1 VSQAQAQETSALFP
15 SVEANPPYQV
25 LARKYRPTKLSE
37 LQGQELLATVLKKGI
52 ENGRLGH
59 AFILTGI
66 RGTGKT
72 TTARIMARALNCT
85 GPDGQG
91 GPTPE
96 PCGACPSC
104 EAIANDRH
112 MDVIEIDAASRTSV
126 EDIREII
133 EAARYKAVSA
143 RYKIYIIDEVHML
156 SKSAFNAL
164 LKTLEEPPAHV
175 KFIFATTEIHKVP
188 QTILSRCLRFDLRRI
203 EIETLKNHFANI
215 CSQENVT
222 FDDDA
227 LFLIARAAEGSARDG
242 LSLLDQAI
250 TRATSGDASAHL
262 KTQDVQD
269 MLGLMD
275 FAPLYDLFEKI
286 AQGEVK
292 EAIPH
297 LRQMIHQ
304 GAEAQA
310 LLKDIMSIVHNL
322 TLLKA
327 NPDIDLLNVPFEEE
341 KARLKSI
348 AENLNLPALTRLWQA
363 LLKGYQELLVSPNP
377 VQALEMVMIR
387 LSYLASLPSLA
398 EMVKGSDSLT
408 SEGSKK
414 KS

>member
-1 VSQAQAQETSALFP
+1 MSQSQTQESTALFP
-15 SVEANPPYQV
+15 IEDAAQPYQV

-37 LQGQELLATVLKKGI
+37 LIGQELLATVLRKGI
-52 ENGRLGH
+52 ESGRLGH

-85 GPDGQG
+85 GPDGKS

-96 PCGACPSC
+96 PCGICPSC
-104 EAIANDRH
+104 VAIATDRH

-133 EAARYKAVSA
+133 EAARYKAISA

-164 LKTLEEPPAHV
+164 LKTLEEPPSHV

-203 EIETLKNHFANI
+203 DIETLKTHFAAI
-215 CSQENVT
+215 CQKEGIAFEEV
-222 FDDDA
+222 A

-250 TRATSGDASAHL
+250 TRATNGETQAYLKAS
-262 KTQDVQD
+262 DVQE

-275 FAPLYDLFEKI
+275 FGPLYALFENL
-286 AQGEVK
+286 AQGEIQK
-292 EAIPH
+292 AISQ
-297 LRQMIHQ
+297 LREMIGQ
-304 GAEAQA
+304 GADPVA
-310 LLKDIMSIVHNL
+310 LLKDFMNIVHHL

-327 NPDIDLLNVPFEEE
+327 TPDLELLNVPFAEE
-341 KARLKSI
+341 KERLRGLSQ
-348 AENLNLPALTRLWQA
+348 NLAVPALTRLWQA
-363 LLKGYQELLVSPNP
+363 LLKGYQEILSSPHP
-377 VQALEMVMIR
+377 IQALEMLLVRI
-387 LSYLASLPSLA
+387 SYLSSLPPLESLIKNVGGL
-398 EMVKGSDSLT
+398 EPD
-408 SEGSKK
+408 GSKK